1 MFISKKD
8 LENLE
13 TKIMAELD
21 RKLDRKFEGKIIEWN
36 NNLQETLKNWELK
49 PRQKTKKVVD

>member
-8 LENLE
+8 LDNLE
-13 TKIMAELD
+13 SKLREEFNGTIKEILTKIEE
-21 RKLDRKFEGKIIEWN
+21 K
-36 NNLQETLKNWELK
+36 QTL

>member
-8 LENLE
+8 LENLKE
-13 TKIMAELD
+13 ELRAEFEE
-21 RKLDRKFEGKIIEWN
+21 KFNGKIVEWN
-36 NNLQETLKNWELK
+36 NNLQETLKEWELK

>member
-8 LENLE
+8 LDNLE
-13 TKIMAELD
+13 I
-21 RKLDRKFEGKIIEWN
+21 KLRQEYKEYFDGKIVEWN
-36 NNLQETLKNWELK
+36 MHLQNTLKNPEEK

>member
-13 TKIMAELD
+13 GKLRAEFEE
-21 RKLDRKFEGKIIEWN
+21 KFNGKIIEWSN
-36 NNLQETLKNWELK
+36 HLEETLKNWELK
-49 PRQKTKKVVD
+49 PRQKAKKVVD

>member
-13 TKIMAELD
+13 NKIRQEYKEYFD
-21 RKLDRKFEGKIIEWN
+21 GKIVEWN
-36 NNLQETLKNWELK
+36 GHLEETLRNWELK

>member
-8 LENLE
+8 LDNLKEELRAEYNTKLNE
-13 TKIMAELD
+13 TVTN
-21 RKLDRKFEGKIIEWN
+21 WN
-36 NNLQETLKNWELK
+36 LHLEETLKNWELK

>member
-13 TKIMAELD
+13 TKLRHEYKEYFD
-21 RKLDRKFEGKIIEWN
+21 GKIVEINEKLL
-36 NNLQETLKNWELK
+36 NLSDKSPVGT
-49 PRQKTKKVVD
+49 RQKTKKVVD